1 MPHKEPSHWS
11 GVRHDTEL
19 TLLTRPNPVYLFQ
32 MTKVVFRPAG
42 PCGIENSV
50 GDTPGGVHRALF
62 ELCTLNSVLCI
73 KCGRIAPP

>member
-1 MPHKEPSHWS
+1 MPHKEPIHWS

-32 MTKVVFRPAG
+32 MTKVVF
-42 PCGIENSV
+42 
-50 GDTPGGVHRALF
+50 HRALF